1 MDNSTFIV
9 EGGHELHGEIMPQ
22 GAKNEALEVISA
34 VLLTKEE
41 VIISNVPEILDVKNL
56 INLLQGMGVKVKR
69 IERGIYSFKADDID
83 TEYIESE
90 DFVKKCAS
98 LRGSVLVVGPLL
110 ARFGEAWFPKPG
122 GDRIGR
128 RRVDT
133 HIQGMINLG
142 ASHRYDEKRKAFHL
156 HAPESGH
163 LQGTY
168 MLLDEASVTG
178 TANILMA
185 AALAEGKTVIY
196 NAACEPYVQQLCR
209 LLKAMGASI
218 EGIGSNLLTITGVES
233 LHGATHKILPD
244 MIEVGS

>member
-69 IERGIYSFKADDID
+69 IERGTYGFKADDID

-185 AALAEGKTVIY
+185 AALAEGQDRDLQCGLRAVCP
-196 NAACEPYVQQLCR
+196 AALQIAP
-209 LLKAMGASI
+209 G
-218 EGIGSNLLTITGVES
+218 
-233 LHGATHKILPD
+233 HGCKH
-244 MIEVGS
+244 

>member
-9 EGGHELHGEIMPQ
+9 EGGHELHGEIIPQ

-56 INLLQGMGVKVKR
+56 ISLLESMGVKVNR
-69 IERGIYSFKADDID
+69 LGHGEYSFKADDID

-110 ARFGEAWFPKPG
+110 ARFGKAWFPKPG

-128 RRVDT
+128 RRVT
-133 HIQGMINLG
+133 RIF
-142 ASHRYDEKRKAFHL
+142 RE
-156 HAPESGH
+156 
-163 LQGTY
+163 
-168 MLLDEASVTG
+168 
-178 TANILMA
+178 
-185 AALAEGKTVIY
+185 
-196 NAACEPYVQQLCR
+196 
-209 LLKAMGASI
+209 
-218 EGIGSNLLTITGVES
+218 
-233 LHGATHKILPD
+233 
-244 MIEVGS
+244 

>member
-9 EGGHELHGEIMPQ
+9 EGGHELHGEIIPQ

-41 VIISNVPEILDVKNL
+41 VIISNIPEILDVKNL
-56 INLLQGMGVKVKR
+56 ISLLESMGVKVKR
-69 IERGIYSFKADDID
+69 LGHGEYSFKADNID

-110 ARFGEAWFPKPG
+110 ARFGKAWFPKPG

-142 ASHRYDEKRKAFHL
+142 ASHRYDDKRKAFYL
-156 HAPESGH
+156 ESPASGH

-196 NAACEPYVQQLCR
+196 NAACEPYIQQLSR
-209 LLKAMGASI
+209 MLKAMGA
-218 EGIGSNLLTITGVES
+218 GI
-233 LHGATHKILPD
+233 
-244 MIEVGS
+244 